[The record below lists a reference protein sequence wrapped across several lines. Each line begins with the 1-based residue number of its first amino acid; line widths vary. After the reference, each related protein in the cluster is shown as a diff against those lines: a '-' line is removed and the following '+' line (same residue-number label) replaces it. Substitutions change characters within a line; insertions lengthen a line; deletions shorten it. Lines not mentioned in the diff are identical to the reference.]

1 MARLTQIM
9 RPYVP
14 FELDVDLEDLAQCIL
29 FWMEGEK
36 SDYSDKD
43 FLFEDIHGNLLDR
56 WEIGYDSLSDAI
68 RHIKEQVAD
77 KKSLGIER
85 KESEGA
91 VYKGATHEALLEWL
105 EALQSNSEGE
115 RVYVETEQ
123 FEF

>member
-1 MARLTQIM
+1 MAKLTQLQ
-9 RPYVP
+9 PYAP
-14 FELDVDLEDLAQCIL
+14 FYLDVDLEDLAQYIL

-36 SDYSDKD
+36 SEYSDKD

-56 WEIGYDSLSDAI
+56 WEIGYDFLSDAI

-85 KESEGA
+85 KEREGV
-91 VYKGATHEALLEWL
+91 VYEGATHEALLEKL
-105 EALQSNSEGE
+105 KALRSNSDGE
-115 RVYVETEQ
+115 RIYVETEQ